1 MNNIM
6 HKVQWLSNISPLQ
19 EISLTNVHQKKK
31 LLEHIDLFFNK
42 TMLSRYVFYKLVAV
56 SNIKIGGF
64 KLNDPSFE
72 VNIATPAISRSRK
85 LLNNPQ
91 C

>member
-31 LLEHIDLFFNK
+31 LLEHIDLFFNNNAL
-42 TMLSRYVFYKLVAV
+42 TICILQAS
-56 SNIKIGGF
+56 G
-64 KLNDPSFE
+64 SF
-72 VNIATPAISRSRK
+72 
-85 LLNNPQ
+85 
-91 C
+91 